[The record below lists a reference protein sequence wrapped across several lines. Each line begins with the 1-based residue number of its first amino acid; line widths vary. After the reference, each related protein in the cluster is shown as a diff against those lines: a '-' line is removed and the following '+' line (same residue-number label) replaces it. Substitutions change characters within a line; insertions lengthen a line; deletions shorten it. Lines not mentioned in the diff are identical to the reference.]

1 MIKQE
6 NNVVGQKRMIK
17 VKLRKNMR
25 EIWKGHIIVA
35 VPSSRMN
42 VMTVQIENQQVI
54 SWAGINFDMLC

>member
-6 NNVVGQKRMIK
+6 NNVVGLKRMKK
-17 VKLRKNMR
+17 VKLRKNMK
-25 EIWKGHIIVA
+25 EIWKEHIIVA